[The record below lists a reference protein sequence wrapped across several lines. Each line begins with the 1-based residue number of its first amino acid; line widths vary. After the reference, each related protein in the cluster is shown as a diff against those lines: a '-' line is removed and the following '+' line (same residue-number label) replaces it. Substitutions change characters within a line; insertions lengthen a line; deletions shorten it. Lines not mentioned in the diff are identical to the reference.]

1 MPELPEVE
9 TIKNALKEDF
19 LNEKI
24 SNVIVNYENILANT
38 DKETFT
44 NSLINQTIKEF
55 KRYGKYIVIKLDDF
69 TLLVHLRME
78 GKFKLSE
85 SLIDKHSHII
95 F

>member
-44 NSLINQTIKEF
+44 NSLINQTIK
-55 KRYGKYIVIKLDDF
+55 
-69 TLLVHLRME
+69 
-78 GKFKLSE
+78 
-85 SLIDKHSHII
+85 
-95 F
+95 